1 MKVFFVIVGACLLGA
16 FTCWKSVESDSVV
29 GDELFLKNVEALAD
43 EEYSGPYT
51 TICEGTG
58 NYTCPGNGARV
69 EAVYEGFS
77 LQPDEET
84 Y

>member
-1 MKVFFVIVGACLLGA
+1 MQKLILIVCVCLLGA
-16 FTCWKSVESDSVV
+16 FTCWKSVAPDTT
-29 GDELFLKNVEALAD
+29 DDLFLKNVEALAD

-69 EAVYEGFS
+69 EAVYIGLS
-77 LQPDEET
+77 LRPDEET

>member
-1 MKVFFVIVGACLLGA
+1 MHKLLVIICVCLLGG
-16 FTCWKSVESDSVV
+16 FTCWKSLASDTVA
-29 GDELFLKNVEALAD
+29 DDLFLKNVEALAD
-43 EEYSGPYT
+43 EEFWGPYT
-51 TICEGTG
+51 YCEGTG

-77 LQPDEET
+77 LRPDEET